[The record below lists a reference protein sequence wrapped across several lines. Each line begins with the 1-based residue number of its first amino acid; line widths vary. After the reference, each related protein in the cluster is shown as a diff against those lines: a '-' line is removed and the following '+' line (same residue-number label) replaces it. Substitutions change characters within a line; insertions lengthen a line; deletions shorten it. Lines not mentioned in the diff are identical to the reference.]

1 MIMEHARTP
10 GFIAYRG
17 LAGLLLA
24 GLVLSTTGCNGAAT
38 PEEKAGQGPIGTSTE
53 AQTAFNLYIL
63 NVTNATLTNLTLTF
77 EASVGSTT
85 HYLDS
90 ERVKGSL
97 YAPNVWPYN
106 CSMMQIGD
114 DPANELRE
122 VGFSQNC
129 DPGFPNHSII
139 RVTDYSVPKF
149 PLAKI
154 RINGYVNGECF
165 EDWEVVDWFTPPAL
179 FLNASGGASNGTCKL
194 GNFLKPYY

>member
-1 MIMEHARTP
+1 
-10 GFIAYRG
+10 
-17 LAGLLLA
+17 
-24 GLVLSTTGCNGAAT
+24 
-38 PEEKAGQGPIGTSTE
+38 
-53 AQTAFNLYIL
+53 
-63 NVTNATLTNLTLTF
+63 
-77 EASVGSTT
+77 
-85 HYLDS
+85 
-90 ERVKGSL
+90 
-97 YAPNVWPYN
+97 
-106 CSMMQIGD
+106 
-114 DPANELRE
+114 LRE